1 MFIAALVLTVTLL
14 QPPQRPATPC
24 PPPSPYAGRPY
35 FDFQV
40 QRPAVYLGTDTTRIR
55 PDATQRGTPPYPA
68 DFALAQFV
76 VDSLGVPIPGTLKL
90 LITPHGFPMDAVGFA
105 VTAWRYRPA
114 RIEAC
119 AVAQLVQTPLR
130 WK

>member
-1 MFIAALVLTVTLL
+1 M
-14 QPPQRPATPC
+14 
-24 PPPSPYAGRPY
+24 
-35 FDFQV
+35 

-90 LITPHGFPMDAVGFA
+90 LITPRGFPADAVGFA

>member
-1 MFIAALVLTVTLL
+1 MFLVSLVVAFVVMQT
-14 QPPQRPATPC
+14 PHRPLDPC
-24 PPPSPYAGRPY
+24 PPPSQFAGRPY

-40 QRPAVYLGTDTTRIR
+40 SQPAVYLGTDSTRVR
-55 PDATQRGTPPYPA
+55 PDATQNGKPPRPP

-90 LITPHGFPMDAVGFA
+90 LIKPTGFPMEVVGFA
-105 VTAWRYRPA
+105 ITEWRFRPA
-114 RIEAC
+114 RVDTC
-119 AVAQLVQTPLR
+119 HVAQVVQTPLR

>member
-1 MFIAALVLTVTLL
+1 MFLASLVVAFAMLQAAD
-14 QPPQRPATPC
+14 RPLERC
-24 PPPSPYAGRPY
+24 PPPSQFAGRPY

-40 QRPAVYLGTDTTRIR
+40 SQPAVYLGKDSTRIR
-55 PDATQRGTPPYPA
+55 PDATQNGMPRHPP

-90 LITPHGFPMDAVGFA
+90 LMEPIGFPREALSFA
-105 VTAWRYRPA
+105 ITEWRYRPA
-114 RIEAC
+114 RVDTC
-119 AVAQLVQTPLR
+119 RVAQVVQTPLR